1 MKTLFKH
8 KFAIGALFLVSLSVF
23 AGRVVDSHTSF
34 MVGNTRQGFVCV
46 EDVGFLGATTTE
58 VAQIIF
64 NLLTFYGVADP
75 LAGIPIFISN
85 TLCGDTVLHAPSPN
99 LIIHTDYYRNV
110 VVPPVR

>member
-1 MKTLFKH
+1 MKTSFKL
-8 KFAIGALFLVSLSVF
+8 KLAASALCVVLLNAF
-23 AGRVVDSHTSF
+23 AGRGVDSHTSF

-58 VAQIIF
+58 AAQIIL

-75 LAGIPIFISN
+75 LAGIPIFFSN
-85 TLCGDTVLHAPSPN
+85 TVCGDTALLAPPPN

-110 VVPPVR
+110 VVLPVH